1 MNASSKAIIVYH
13 CQIVKNG
20 CILYLDESF
29 YACHSDLFSVA
40 KDHDYYCQYG
50 QSFAINSSVTA
61 SFSFIE
67 VYPLGSSQGK
77 RKNIIIYRYKCDYI
91 SIMPIKVYNDSC
103 TCCHIEFFARF

>member
-1 MNASSKAIIVYH
+1 MLLVKSII
-13 CQIVKNG
+13 
-20 CILYLDESF
+20 ILLLNSTKWIPYLDESF
-29 YACHSDLFSVA
+29 YACRSKLFSVA

-77 RKNIIIYRYKCDYI
+77 RKNIMVYRYMCNYI
-91 SIMPIKVYNDSC
+91 SVMLIKV
-103 TCCHIEFFARF
+103 